1 MVKFGILKTKIEAL
15 LLESYSNNTFKNE
28 IKTFNKLVLGNKNIS
43 KLFYLY
49 DELNSNKGLSES
61 IAKEFVFESITLYE
75 NLINKVQ
82 NKDIKLIMDWVS
94 KTKANN
100 QYEHIDNLLG
110 RSDDVLNLE
119 NKIKNKKIIV
129 ENLQKEPYCEN
140 NTNINIPINSML
152 SIANKTY
159 SEYINNLTESE
170 QKEVIGLLR
179 MDESTLERTFNELR
193 DDAIV
198 RLTILTVN
206 EGDESVRNT
215 INETIDNIKI
225 KTPDRLE
232 LVKLRSLIDKL

>member
-1 MVKFGILKTKIEAL
+1 MVKFGILKTKIETL

-28 IKTFNKLVLGNKNIS
+28 IKTFNKLVLSNKNIS

-82 NKDIKLIMDWVS
+82 NKDIKLITDWVS
-94 KTKANN
+94 KTKVNN

-152 SIANKTY
+152 NIANKTY

>member
-1 MVKFGILKTKIEAL
+1 MVKFGILKTKIETL

-94 KTKANN
+94 KTKTNN

-152 SIANKTY
+152 NIANKTY

-198 RLTILTVN
+198 KLALLTVN
-206 EGDESVRNT
+206 ESDESVRTT

>member
-28 IKTFNKLVLGNKNIS
+28 IKTFNKLVLSNKNIS

>member
-1 MVKFGILKTKIEAL
+1 M
-15 LLESYSNNTFKNE
+15 
-28 IKTFNKLVLGNKNIS
+28 
-43 KLFYLY
+43 
-49 DELNSNKGLSES
+49 LN
-61 IAKEFVFESITLYE
+61 
-75 NLINKVQ
+75 
-82 NKDIKLIMDWVS
+82 
-94 KTKANN
+94 
-100 QYEHIDNLLG
+100 
-110 RSDDVLNLE
+110 
-119 NKIKNKKIIV
+119 
-129 ENLQKEPYCEN
+129 
-140 NTNINIPINSML
+140 
-152 SIANKTY
+152 IANKTY

>member
-1 MVKFGILKTKIEAL
+1 MVKFGILKTKIETL

-28 IKTFNKLVLGNKNIS
+28 IKTFNKLVLSNKNIS

-94 KTKANN
+94 KTKVDN

-152 SIANKTY
+152 NIANKSY
-159 SEYINNLTESE
+159 SEYISNLTESE
-170 QKEVIGLLR
+170 QKEVIGLLK

-198 RLTILTVN
+198 KLTLLTVN

>member
-1 MVKFGILKTKIEAL
+1 MVKFGILKTKIETL

-129 ENLQKEPYCEN
+129 ESLQKEPYCEN

-170 QKEVIGLLR
+170 QKEVISLLR

-198 RLTILTVN
+198 KLTLLTVN

>member
-1 MVKFGILKTKIEAL
+1 MVKFGILKTKIETL

>member
-1 MVKFGILKTKIEAL
+1 MVKFGILKTKIETL

-28 IKTFNKLVLGNKNIS
+28 IKTFNKLVLSNKNIS

-94 KTKANN
+94 KTKTNN

-152 SIANKTY
+152 NIANKTY

>member
-152 SIANKTY
+152 NIANKTY

-198 RLTILTVN
+198 KLTILTVN

>member
-1 MVKFGILKTKIEAL
+1 MVKFGILKTKIETL

-28 IKTFNKLVLGNKNIS
+28 IKTFNKLVLSNKNIS

-94 KTKANN
+94 KTKVDN

-129 ENLQKEPYCEN
+129 ENLQKEPYCGN

-152 SIANKTY
+152 SIANKSY
-159 SEYINNLTESE
+159 SEYISNLTESE
-170 QKEVIGLLR
+170 QKEVIGLLK

-198 RLTILTVN
+198 KLTLLTVN

>member
-129 ENLQKEPYCEN
+129 ESLQKEPYCEN

-198 RLTILTVN
+198 KLALLTVN
-206 EGDESVRNT
+206 ESDESVRNT

>member
-1 MVKFGILKTKIEAL
+1 MVKFGILKTKIETL

-28 IKTFNKLVLGNKNIS
+28 IKTFNKLVLSNKNIS

-94 KTKANN
+94 KTKVDN

-119 NKIKNKKIIV
+119 NKIKNKKIVV

-152 SIANKTY
+152 NIANKSY
-159 SEYINNLTESE
+159 SEYISNLTESE
-170 QKEVIGLLR
+170 QKEVIGLLK
-179 MDESTLERTFNELR
+179 MDESTLERIFNELR

-198 RLTILTVN
+198 KLTLLTVN
-206 EGDESVRNT
+206 EGDESVRDT

>member
-1 MVKFGILKTKIEAL
+1 MVKFGILKTKIETL

-28 IKTFNKLVLGNKNIS
+28 IKTFNKLVLSNKNIS

-49 DELNSNKGLSES
+49 DELSSNKGLNES

-75 NLINKVQ
+75 NIINRVQ
-82 NKDIKLIMDWVS
+82 DKDIKSIMEWVS
-94 KTKANN
+94 KIKVDN

-110 RSDDVLNLE
+110 RSNDVLNLE
-119 NKIKNKKIIV
+119 NKIKNKKIVV

-152 SIANKTY
+152 SIANKSY
-159 SEYINNLTESE
+159 SEYISNLTESE
-170 QKEVIGLLR
+170 QKEVIGLLK

-198 RLTILTVN
+198 KLTLLTVN
-206 EGDESVRNT
+206 EGDESVRST
-215 INETIDNIKI
+215 INETINNIKI

-232 LVKLRSLIDKL
+232 LVKLRSLIEKL

>member
-82 NKDIKLIMDWVS
+82 NKDIKLITDWVS
-94 KTKANN
+94 KTKVNN

-129 ENLQKEPYCEN
+129 ENLQKEPYCNN

-152 SIANKTY
+152 SIANKSY
-159 SEYINNLTESE
+159 SDYISNLTESE
-170 QKEVIGLLR
+170 QKEVIGLLK
-179 MDESTLERTFNELR
+179 MNESTLERTFNELR

-198 RLTILTVN
+198 KLTLLTVN

>member
-1 MVKFGILKTKIEAL
+1 MVKFGILKTKIETL

-28 IKTFNKLVLGNKNIS
+28 IKTFNKLVLSNKNIS

-82 NKDIKLIMDWVS
+82 NKDIKLIIDWVS
-94 KTKANN
+94 KTKVNN
-100 QYEHIDNLLG
+100 QYENIDNLLG

-119 NKIKNKKIIV
+119 NKIKNKKIVV

-140 NTNINIPINSML
+140 NTNINIPIKSML

-170 QKEVIGLLR
+170 QKEVIGLLK

-198 RLTILTVN
+198 KLALLTVN
-206 EGDESVRNT
+206 ESDESVRTT

>member
-94 KTKANN
+94 KTKVNN

-129 ENLQKEPYCEN
+129 ESLQKEPYCEN

-152 SIANKTY
+152 NIANKTY

-198 RLTILTVN
+198 KLTILTVN

>member
-129 ENLQKEPYCEN
+129 ESLQKEPYCEN

-152 SIANKTY
+152 NIANKTY

-198 RLTILTVN
+198 KLTILTVN

>member
-1 MVKFGILKTKIEAL
+1 MAKFGILKTKIETL

-28 IKTFNKLVLGNKNIS
+28 IKTFNKLVLSNKNIS

-94 KTKANN
+94 KTKVDN

-129 ENLQKEPYCEN
+129 ENLQKEPYCNN

-152 SIANKTY
+152 NIANKSY
-159 SEYINNLTESE
+159 SDYISNLTESE
-170 QKEVIGLLR
+170 QKEVIGLLK
-179 MDESTLERTFNELR
+179 MNESTLERTFNELR

-198 RLTILTVN
+198 KLTLLTVN
-206 EGDESVRNT
+206 ESDESVRTT

>member
-1 MVKFGILKTKIEAL
+1 MVKFGILKTKIETL

-28 IKTFNKLVLGNKNIS
+28 IKTFNKLVLSNKNIS

-82 NKDIKLIMDWVS
+82 NKDIKLITDWVS
-94 KTKANN
+94 KTKVNN

-152 SIANKTY
+152 NIANKTY

-170 QKEVIGLLR
+170 QKEGIGLLR

>member
-1 MVKFGILKTKIEAL
+1 MVKFGILKTKIETL

-28 IKTFNKLVLGNKNIS
+28 IKTFNKLVLSNKNIS

-94 KTKANN
+94 KTKTNN

-129 ENLQKEPYCEN
+129 
-140 NTNINIPINSML
+140 
-152 SIANKTY
+152 
-159 SEYINNLTESE
+159 
-170 QKEVIGLLR
+170 
-179 MDESTLERTFNELR
+179 
-193 DDAIV
+193 
-198 RLTILTVN
+198 
-206 EGDESVRNT
+206 
-215 INETIDNIKI
+215 
-225 KTPDRLE
+225 
-232 LVKLRSLIDKL
+232 

>member
-1 MVKFGILKTKIEAL
+1 MVKFGILKTKIETL
-15 LLESYSNNTFKNE
+15 LLESYSNNAFKNE

-82 NKDIKLIMDWVS
+82 NKDIKLIMNWVS
-94 KTKANN
+94 TTKANN

-119 NKIKNKKIIV
+119 NKIKNKKIVV

-152 SIANKTY
+152 SIANKSY
-159 SEYINNLTESE
+159 SEYISNLTESE
-170 QKEVIGLLR
+170 QKEVIGLLK

-193 DDAIV
+193 DDTIV
-198 RLTILTVN
+198 KLALLTVN
-206 EGDESVRNT
+206 ESDESVRTT

>member
-1 MVKFGILKTKIEAL
+1 MVKFGILKTKIETL

-94 KTKANN
+94 KTKVDN

-129 ENLQKEPYCEN
+129 ENLQKEPYRNN

-152 SIANKTY
+152 NIANKTY
-159 SEYINNLTESE
+159 SEYISNLTESE
-170 QKEVIGLLR
+170 QKEVIGLLK

-198 RLTILTVN
+198 KLTLLTVN

-232 LVKLRSLIDKL
+232 LFKLQSLIDKL

>member
-94 KTKANN
+94 KTKTNN

-152 SIANKTY
+152 NIANKTY

-198 RLTILTVN
+198 KLTLLTVN

>member
-1 MVKFGILKTKIEAL
+1 MIKFGILKTKIETL
-15 LLESYSNNTFKNE
+15 LLESYSDNTFKNE
-28 IKTFNKLVLGNKNIS
+28 IKTFNKLVLSNKNIS

-94 KTKANN
+94 KTKVDN

-129 ENLQKEPYCEN
+129 ENLQKEPYCGN

-152 SIANKTY
+152 SIANKSY
-159 SEYINNLTESE
+159 SEYISNLTESE
-170 QKEVIGLLR
+170 QKEVIGLLK

-198 RLTILTVN
+198 KLTLLTVN

>member
-152 SIANKTY
+152 NIANKTY

-198 RLTILTVN
+198 KLTLLTVN

>member
-110 RSDDVLNLE
+110 KSDDVLNLE

>member
-1 MVKFGILKTKIEAL
+1 MVKFGILKTKIETL

-82 NKDIKLIMDWVS
+82 NKDIKLITDWVS
-94 KTKANN
+94 KTKVNN

-119 NKIKNKKIIV
+119 TKIKNKKIIV

-152 SIANKTY
+152 NIANKTY

>member
-1 MVKFGILKTKIEAL
+1 MVKFGILKTKIETL

-28 IKTFNKLVLGNKNIS
+28 IKTFNKLVIGNKNIS

-82 NKDIKLIMDWVS
+82 DKDIKLIMDWVS
-94 KTKANN
+94 KTKVDN

-110 RSDDVLNLE
+110 RSNDVLNLE

-129 ENLQKEPYCEN
+129 ENLQKEPYCNN

-152 SIANKTY
+152 NIANKTY
-159 SEYINNLTESE
+159 SEYISNLTESE
-170 QKEVIGLLR
+170 QKEVIGLLK

-198 RLTILTVN
+198 KLTLLTVN

-232 LVKLRSLIDKL
+232 LFKLQSLIDKL

>member
-1 MVKFGILKTKIEAL
+1 MVKFGILKTKIETL

-82 NKDIKLIMDWVS
+82 NKDIKLIIDWVS
-94 KTKANN
+94 KTKVNN
-100 QYEHIDNLLG
+100 QYENIDNLLG
-110 RSDDVLNLE
+110 RSDDILNLE
-119 NKIKNKKIIV
+119 NKIKNKKIVV

-140 NTNINIPINSML
+140 NTNINIPIKSML

-170 QKEVIGLLR
+170 QKEVIGLLK

-198 RLTILTVN
+198 KLALLTVN
-206 EGDESVRNT
+206 ESDESVRTT

>member
-1 MVKFGILKTKIEAL
+1 MIKFGILKTKIETL

-28 IKTFNKLVLGNKNIS
+28 IKTFNKLVLSNKNIS

-94 KTKANN
+94 KTKVDN

-119 NKIKNKKIIV
+119 NKIKNKKIVV

-152 SIANKTY
+152 SIANKSY
-159 SEYINNLTESE
+159 SEYISNLTESE
-170 QKEVIGLLR
+170 QKEVISLLK
-179 MDESTLERTFNELR
+179 MDESALERIFNELR

-198 RLTILTVN
+198 KLTLLTVN
-206 EGDESVRNT
+206 EGDESVRDT

-232 LVKLRSLIDKL
+232 LVKLRSLINKL

>member
-1 MVKFGILKTKIEAL
+1 
-15 LLESYSNNTFKNE
+15 
-28 IKTFNKLVLGNKNIS
+28 
-43 KLFYLY
+43 
-49 DELNSNKGLSES
+49 
-61 IAKEFVFESITLYE
+61 
-75 NLINKVQ
+75 
-82 NKDIKLIMDWVS
+82 MDWVS
-94 KTKANN
+94 KTKASN

-152 SIANKTY
+152 NIANKSY
-159 SEYINNLTESE
+159 SEYISNLTESE
-170 QKEVIGLLR
+170 QKEVIGLLK

-198 RLTILTVN
+198 KLTLLTVN

>member
-1 MVKFGILKTKIEAL
+1 MVKFGILKTKIETL

-28 IKTFNKLVLGNKNIS
+28 IKTFNKLVLSNKNIS

-82 NKDIKLIMDWVS
+82 NKDIKLITDWVS
-94 KTKANN
+94 KTKVNN

-129 ENLQKEPYCEN
+129 ENLQKEPYCNN

-152 SIANKTY
+152 SIANKSY
-159 SEYINNLTESE
+159 SDYISNLTESE
-170 QKEVIGLLR
+170 QKEVIGLLK
-179 MDESTLERTFNELR
+179 MNESTLERTFNELR

-198 RLTILTVN
+198 KLTLLTVN

>member
-28 IKTFNKLVLGNKNIS
+28 IKTFNKLVLSNKNIS

-94 KTKANN
+94 KTKTNN

>member
-1 MVKFGILKTKIEAL
+1 MVKFGILKTKIETL

-28 IKTFNKLVLGNKNIS
+28 IKTFNKLVLSNKNIS

-49 DELNSNKGLSES
+49 DELSSNKGLNES

-75 NLINKVQ
+75 NIINRVQ
-82 NKDIKLIMDWVS
+82 DKDIKSIMEWVS
-94 KTKANN
+94 KIKVDN

-110 RSDDVLNLE
+110 RSNDVLNLE
-119 NKIKNKKIIV
+119 NKIKNKKIVV

-152 SIANKTY
+152 SIANKSY
-159 SEYINNLTESE
+159 SEYISNLTESE
-170 QKEVIGLLR
+170 QKEVIGLLK

-198 RLTILTVN
+198 KLTLLTVN
-206 EGDESVRNT
+206 EGDESVRST
-215 INETIDNIKI
+215 INETINNIKI

>member
-1 MVKFGILKTKIEAL
+1 MVKFGILKTKIETL

-94 KTKANN
+94 KTKTNN

-119 NKIKNKKIIV
+119 NKIKNKKIVV
-129 ENLQKEPYCEN
+129 ENLQKEPYSN
-140 NTNINIPINSML
+140 SDTNINIPINSML
-152 SIANKTY
+152 NIANKTY

-179 MDESTLERTFNELR
+179 MDESTLDRKFNELR

-198 RLTILTVN
+198 KLTILTVN

>member
-61 IAKEFVFESITLYE
+61 VAKEFVFESITLYE

-129 ENLQKEPYCEN
+129 ESLQKEPYCEN

-152 SIANKTY
+152 NIANKTY

-198 RLTILTVN
+198 KLTILTVN

>member
-1 MVKFGILKTKIEAL
+1 MVKFGILKTKIETL

-28 IKTFNKLVLGNKNIS
+28 IKTFNKLVLSNKNIS

-49 DELNSNKGLSES
+49 DELSSNKGLSES

-75 NLINKVQ
+75 NIINRVQ
-82 NKDIKLIMDWVS
+82 DKDIKSIMEWVS
-94 KTKANN
+94 KIKVDN

-110 RSDDVLNLE
+110 RSNDVLNLE

-152 SIANKTY
+152 NIANKSY
-159 SEYINNLTESE
+159 SEYISNLTESE
-170 QKEVIGLLR
+170 QKEVIGLLK

-198 RLTILTVN
+198 KLALLTVN
-206 EGDESVRNT
+206 ESDESVRTT